1 MSVIDFHMLSHLYL
15 GAPKNYPGELVE
27 LARLCCKRH
36 DSIVANE
43 FTEGR
48 AAEGQIDSYYA
59 EAMRLGFEGSRVMW
73 RRYVVGKREIEL

>member
-1 MSVIDFHMLSHLYL
+1 MAADPHVFIQLYL
-15 GAPKNYPGELVE
+15 GAPKNYSGELVE
-27 LARLCCKRH
+27 LARVCCARH
-36 DSIVANE
+36 DNIVANE

-73 RRYVVGKREIEL
+73 RRYVVGKREIAL